1 MAITRAVFSG
11 FETISDRESALLAPY
26 ATHSTRSKGRQYSES
41 LQSYRGPYQRDRDRI
56 IHTAAYRRLSHKTQ
70 VFTDQLGDYHR
81 NRLTHTLEVCSIART
96 IARALRLNEDLV
108 EAMALM
114 HDIGHPPFGHSG
126 EDVLNECLKE
136 KGGFSHNQHALRIVE
151 LLENRYP
158 DFPGL
163 NLSHETL
170 EGQRYR
176 SAKQSTHLSPSL
188 EAQVVDA
195 ADSVAYDSHDADDAL
210 ELELLDIDQL
220 LAVPMWHSAAA
231 RVRSRNTDSNPVLL
245 RRAVVHELID
255 WQVKD
260 LLQVSAEQ
268 LNRSQP
274 KCPED
279 AKLLGKIIRQS
290 LEVSEQKRELESFL
304 MRNVYRHP
312 DVLEV
317 RERAQSALRELF
329 DKLISHMEYLPT
341 GYRERAERYGDCRT
355 ICDYIAGMTD
365 RFAWREHERLCGH

>member
-1 MAITRAVFSG
+1 
-11 FETISDRESALLAPY
+11 
-26 ATHSTRSKGRQYSES
+26 
-41 LQSYRGPYQRDRDRI
+41 
-56 IHTAAYRRLSHKTQ
+56 
-70 VFTDQLGDYHR
+70 
-81 NRLTHTLEVCSIART
+81 
-96 IARALRLNEDLV
+96 
-108 EAMALM
+108 
-114 HDIGHPPFGHSG
+114 
-126 EDVLNECLKE
+126 
-136 KGGFSHNQHALRIVE
+136 VE

-176 SAKQSTHLSPSL
+176 SAKQSAHLSPSL
-188 EAQVVDA
+188 ETQVVDA

-220 LAVPMWHSAAA
+220 LAVPMWRSAVD
-231 RVRSRNTDSNPVLL
+231 RVRSRNTDNNPVLL

-260 LLQVSAEQ
+260 LLQVSADQ
-268 LNRSQP
+268 LNRIQP

-279 AKLLGKIIRQS
+279 AKLPEQIICQS
-290 LEVSEQKRELESFL
+290 IEVSEQKRELESFL
-304 MRNVYRHP
+304 MQNIYRHP
-312 DVLEV
+312 DVLAV

-329 DKLISHMEYLPT
+329 DKLTSHMEYLPT
-341 GYRERAERYGDCRT
+341 GYRERAETFGDCRS

-365 RFAWREHERLCGH
+365 RFAWREHQRLCVH